1 MGTQDISL
9 RSFQP
14 TLFRK
19 KWKAPSHWFPRA
31 NGRFRTSDS
40 KTISDYK
47 YRRTAQMYDNQ
58 SLSQASKVVADA
70 TTASRCRPNLP
81 GCILYQQFYVGGGAC
96 CTPSCDLPKN
106 HGRSAHMLCFGKSE
120 YVLYV
125 LYARCMC
132 CSFFLFLAPP
142 KYLLYPCM
150 SYHQRILSH
159 FSVCGLTVCVH
170 MGRLF
175 VFGPAFCELAVQIVY
190 CTRIAAC
197 VTRCGHFALA
207 GLASQAS

>member
-1 MGTQDISL
+1 MGTQDISF

-31 NGRFRTSDS
+31 NCRFRTSDS

-81 GCILYQQFYVGGGAC
+81 GCILYQQFYVGGGRAA
-96 CTPSCDLPKN
+96 LPLAIYQKTM
-106 HGRSAHMLCFGKSE
+106 GALRTC
-120 YVLYV
+120 YVLVNPNTY
-125 LYARCMC
+125 C
-132 CSFFLFLAPP
+132 
-142 KYLLYPCM
+142 
-150 SYHQRILSH
+150 
-159 FSVCGLTVCVH
+159 T
-170 MGRLF
+170 
-175 VFGPAFCELAVQIVY
+175 Y
-190 CTRIAAC
+190 CTRAVCA
-197 VTRCGHFALA
+197 V
-207 GLASQAS
+207 ASSYF